1 MTDILFTLSMSLID
15 SLTTTLQIIIF
26 TLLLTTEKPLR
37 NALSYLVGLSGAY
50 IVCGIGGYL
59 ALDQLRQFINEHF
72 PSQNC
77 LPNTTLP
84 QSELLMGLVMVAMG
98 FGIFSKKP
106 TNRAG

>member
-1 MTDILFTLSMSLID
+1 MSLID

-72 PSQNC
+72 PSQNS
-77 LPNTTLP
+77 LPNATYY
-84 QSELLMGLVMVAMG
+84 QSEFLMGLVMVAMG
-98 FGIFSKKP
+98 LWYFFRKKP
-106 TNRAG
+106 ANKGRMWNWFLSN